1 MNFIKSSP
9 GFLIRS
15 YAFKSDL
22 KIKWNRPKKFLSY
35 KPENSGDLASAPK
48 TDGKTFLLNFEK
60 SKELQTA
67 DDSVKKLFQL
77 ENNPR
82 RNTTYFNTEAL
93 IDTVKR
99 HQLDY
104 GSMESTCKDS
114 LILLKTIF

>member
-9 GFLIRS
+9 RFIIRS

-22 KIKWNRPKKFLSY
+22 KIKWNRPEKMLSY
-35 KPENSGDLASAPK
+35 KPEKSGDLAGTPK

-67 DDSVKKLFQL
+67 DESVKKLFQL

-82 RNTTYFNTEAL
+82 RNTTYFNTESL

-104 GSMESTCKDS
+104 GSMESTCKNL
-114 LILLKTIF
+114 LIFFLNI